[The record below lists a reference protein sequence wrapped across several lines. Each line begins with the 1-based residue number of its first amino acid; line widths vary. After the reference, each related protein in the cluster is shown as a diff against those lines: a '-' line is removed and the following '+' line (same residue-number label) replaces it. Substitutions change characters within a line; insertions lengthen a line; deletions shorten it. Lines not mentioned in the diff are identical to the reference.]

1 MPFTRELL
9 DIEGLLLI
17 KPRSFVDE
25 RGFFMETYKESDF
38 NLMGITSPFVQ
49 DNFSYSKRNVLRGL
63 HFQREP
69 KAQGKLVRV
78 SSGTVWDVAVDIRR
92 SSATFLQWRAVEL
105 SAENG
110 MMLWIPPG
118 FAHGFLTLS
127 DNVHLQYKC
136 TAEFDPALDSG
147 IRWDDPALAIDW
159 PTASPVVSAKDAV
172 LPYLGADR

>member
-1 MPFTRELL
+1 MPFTREIL
-9 DIEGLLLI
+9 DMEGLQLI

-25 RGFFMETYKESDF
+25 RGFFIETYKESDF
-38 NLMGITSPFVQ
+38 HLMGITAPFVQ

-69 KAQGKLVRV
+69 KAQGKLIRV

-92 SSATFLQWRAVEL
+92 SSATYLRWRAVEL

-159 PTASPVVSAKDAV
+159 PTASPVVSAKDAE
-172 LPYLGADR
+172 LPFLGTDR